1 MKNIFYYYSDSGVLN
16 LIYDDDNTRI
26 SKRYYLYTLKNA
38 LQQFRKENGLQNKH
52 IKIIKLI

>member
-26 SKRYYLYTLKNA
+26 RNRYYLCTFKNA
-38 LQQFRKENGLQNKH
+38 IQKFRKDNGLEHKH